1 MVRSNPKSEKKE
13 IRKQHNKH
21 ILGVAGLVV
30 IMILTYFV
38 YQNVTGFDSTN
49 WDDKAYISETP
60 LIRDINS
67 EKLKEIFTS
76 KFMLSYNPVVLL
88 TFAFDFE
95 MAKMKPGWCHGVNLF
110 FHLSNVLL
118 LFLCLRQL
126 RYKEFSALIITF
138 LFAIHP
144 LATEAVVWIAGRKD
158 VVYLFFFLLSW
169 LSYLKYYHSEKRL
182 YLIISIFF
190 GAISLLSKVQAIT
203 LPFVLII
210 SDLML
215 DKKFEL
221 KRLVNKIPFLILAF
235 LTALYAISGEGEL
248 VADKFSA
255 PLSFIDKLIY
265 SAIAFGLYVYKILFP
280 FDQIAI
286 HRFPESG
293 SPEYMFGII
302 SGILALVVIAGGT
315 FLAYKKNPRLAGGL
329 LFFMVCIFPVLH
341 IVAVNSAL
349 IYERFT
355 YLAAVGIFMAIF
367 SIVEK
372 KPAIESGIAYVM
384 IVVGIMF
391 TGLTYARI
399 PVWKNSLSLWDDII
413 EKDPGVPT
421 SFMNRGEYYE
431 AKGEIDK
438 AFSDFTEVIKLA
450 PKRPDGYHNRAV
462 IYFKKNDIANALTD
476 NANALLYAPE
486 NSDILVNR
494 GDLYFNLNKN
504 DSAIL
509 FYKKAIEIKPDHAK
523 AYYDCG
529 SAYFKL
535 ADYNNAVKYYK
546 KAIEIIPDFHD
557 AFVYMAL
564 SYASLDSISEAKFA
578 LSKADKLVSNSAGR
592 SMVSTQ
598 LVKLGNDAFAK
609 NRVEESARFYTTAI
623 EIDPSNPEAYYNLG
637 GIYFYRKNIQ
647 QARENWQKALSL
659 KPDYSDARLWLERIG
674 GAR

>member
-1 MVRSNPKSEKKE
+1 
-13 IRKQHNKH
+13 
-21 ILGVAGLVV
+21 
-30 IMILTYFV
+30 
-38 YQNVTGFDSTN
+38 
-49 WDDKAYISETP
+49 
-60 LIRDINS
+60 
-67 EKLKEIFTS
+67 
-76 KFMLSYNPVVLL
+76 
-88 TFAFDFE
+88 
-95 MAKMKPGWCHGVNLF
+95 
-110 FHLSNVLL
+110 
-118 LFLCLRQL
+118 
-126 RYKEFSALIITF
+126 
-138 LFAIHP
+138 
-144 LATEAVVWIAGRKD
+144 
-158 VVYLFFFLLSW
+158 
-169 LSYLKYYHSEKRL
+169 
-182 YLIISIFF
+182 
-190 GAISLLSKVQAIT
+190 
-203 LPFVLII
+203 
-210 SDLML
+210 
-215 DKKFEL
+215 
-221 KRLVNKIPFLILAF
+221 
-235 LTALYAISGEGEL
+235 
-248 VADKFSA
+248 
-255 PLSFIDKLIY
+255 
-265 SAIAFGLYVYKILFP
+265 
-280 FDQIAI
+280 
-286 HRFPESG
+286 
-293 SPEYMFGII
+293 
-302 SGILALVVIAGGT
+302 
-315 FLAYKKNPRLAGGL
+315 
-329 LFFMVCIFPVLH
+329 
-341 IVAVNSAL
+341 
-349 IYERFT
+349 
-355 YLAAVGIFMAIF
+355 MAIF
-367 SIVEK
+367 SIAEK

-384 IVVGIMF
+384 IVFGIMF